1 MLDLLGEHGT
11 IKTEIVRWWYIGLL
25 CGLCLK
31 KAVYRKYAVFFM
43 LKVYRFVAEIIS
55 TIRVANAIIND
66 NASYTLML
74 ITSLS
79 RGKPNTS
86 NYLMEFSIP
95 DLLPGFKE
103 KPLFVIH
110 KAIPSLSNRL
120 W

>member
-1 MLDLLGEHGT
+1 MVVHRSPLWFMFEEGRVPR
-11 IKTEIVRWWYIGLL
+11 VRG
-25 CGLCLK
+25 
-31 KAVYRKYAVFFM
+31 FFHA
-43 LKVYRFVAEIIS
+43 KGYRFVAEIIS

>member
-1 MLDLLGEHGT
+1 MCLPFLGFHV
-11 IKTEIVRWWYIGLL
+11 ILKTEIVRWWYIGLL

-31 KAVYRKYAVFFM
+31 KAVYREYAVFFM

-79 RGKPNTS
+79 RGKLNTS
-86 NYLMEFSIP
+86 NYLITS
-95 DLLPGFKE
+95 
-103 KPLFVIH
+103 
-110 KAIPSLSNRL
+110 SLSNVYKIFNDSL
-120 W
+120 

>member
-31 KAVYRKYAVFFM
+31 KAVYREYAVFFM

-74 ITSLS
+74 ITAFARETEYIELS
-79 RGKPNTS
+79 HGVQYTRFTTRLQGKAMVRDS
-86 NYLMEFSIP
+86 
-95 DLLPGFKE
+95 
-103 KPLFVIH
+103 
-110 KAIPSLSNRL
+110 
-120 W
+120 